1 MKTRLEK
8 LTSIL
13 TKLIIA
19 RDNARQLI
27 SLLNNLTYTPYIES
41 FEMPESS
48 AKAITYKYRNLKER
62 LERLEPAL
70 IRQIDRTMHMVNVQG
85 YLDNST
91 TTTKLQ
97 GVKVIRIR
105 KFEDLK
111 LNFPEPKLKYH
122 YSALAHTLSD
132 KQHLIDNTIDYI
144 KDKYDIDLYS
154 KEEMTISE

>member
-48 AKAITYKYRNLKER
+48 AKAITYKYMNLKER

-111 LNFPEPKLKYH
+111 LNVLENNLPFY
-122 YSALAHTLSD
+122 YSNSLHTISN
-132 KQHLIDNTIDYI
+132 KQHLIDNAIDYI